1 MPADNSLWNAEMY
14 MYLQIFDFPIFF
26 ACLSNRLK
34 WEIKVRSNLDIVE
47 IIDAGLETLSNLV
60 TIALFLF
67 KTSLKE
73 RISITIILLIL
84 KTLQKS
90 F

>member
-1 MPADNSLWNAEMY
+1 MLKCSISRFS
-14 MYLQIFDFPIFF
+14 IFRFF
-26 ACLSNRLK
+26 FCLL
-34 WEIKVRSNLDIVE
+34 IQQVKVRNDLDIVE

-67 KTSLKE
+67 KTSLMLNE
-73 RISITIILLIL
+73 MMPLFNR
-84 KTLQKS
+84 S

>member
-1 MPADNSLWNAEMY
+1 MRND
-14 MYLQIFDFPIFF
+14 
-26 ACLSNRLK
+26 
-34 WEIKVRSNLDIVE
+34 LDIVE

-67 KTSLKE
+67 KTSLMLNE
-73 RISITIILLIL
+73 IMPLFNR
-84 KTLQKS
+84 S